1 MVLNIYLYIDFFIT
15 VIHIRCIVNY
25 QMIRHLINVFQPP
38 LDIIGLMIQVTTIA
52 TNKFLQKPL
61 IQITQTHTVIQ
72 I

>member
-1 MVLNIYLYIDFFIT
+1 
-15 VIHIRCIVNY
+15 
-25 QMIRHLINVFQPP
+25 MIRHLINVFQPP

-72 I
+72 IWLLSVRE